1 MGLLLVAVVAWGN
14 WRALM
19 YLPFV
24 IVLMAVVT
32 VFGLGLAFLFSIG
45 NVFYRDIY
53 HFSGHFLLPVDVPH
67 AHRLSLLHRGRR
79 PER

>member
-1 MGLLLVAVVAWGN
+1 MCIRDSSKVVSHLIEMGLLLVAVVAWGN

-53 HFSGHFLLPVDVPH
+53 HFSGIFRCV
-67 AHRLSLLHRGRR
+67 
-79 PER
+79 